1 MEVRFGRLYNLVNE
15 KVRRLLDY
23 IIFFKLNSCSVSK
36 RTWLAK
42 FTKLY
47 LSLFRSTL
55 ACLIFLCL
63 ADLGSGKDAWVLF
76 GVMVQWL
83 FPNWNDLCIHF
94 LDSIVSSTTYKHLI
108 PVGGTAAGPLP
119 GNLRTQVRVPY
130 HAKIWICQRRPMLK
144 THYSCLTSKWHNFF
158 QVTASVII

>member
-1 MEVRFGRLYNLVNE
+1 MINFNTPLQKLPKNLGRFGQINCSQMFS
-15 KVRRLLDY
+15 KVAQSPKIAR
-23 IIFFKLNSCSVSK
+23 SGH
-36 RTWLAK
+36 TA
-42 FTKLY
+42 
-47 LSLFRSTL
+47 STL

-83 FPNWNDLCIHF
+83 FPNWNDLCVHF
-94 LDSIVSSTTYKHLI
+94 IDSIVSSTTYKHLS

-119 GNLRTQVRVPY
+119 SNLRTQVRVPY